1 MVAMVASTVKLTLM
15 TVVYFA
21 LHQLSAA
28 VRCNVNMNSPHLR
41 CWASLQARTDVTLP
55 CHKGYIL
62 GITADESYQY

>member
-28 VRCNVNMNSPHLR
+28 VRCNVNRIALIYDVGHL
-41 CWASLQARTDVTLP
+41 CKHALT
-55 CHKGYIL
+55 
-62 GITADESYQY
+62 